1 MSKFNKCIG
10 KLFGKIQLDI
20 FVSYVLCITYTKEK
34 AYVGLSKKKSLLKG
48 THQFYSHI
56 LAKRKRKK
64 EKTEGKKGKKERK
77 TKKET
82 AQNRFY

>member
-20 FVSYVLCITYTKEK
+20 FVSYVLCITYTEEK

-56 LAKRKRKK
+56 LAKKKKKKRKNRRKERKKRKK
-64 EKTEGKKGKKERK
+64 NKKRNCSK
-77 TKKET
+77 
-82 AQNRFY
+82 